1 MCQKESSWKNKIIEH
16 ATVNYHSNV
25 IHVKAAR
32 HAFIVFFA
40 LHLFF
45 VWYMTCN
52 SVGDDEI
59 CRYSFKI
66 NILQD
71 ILLFRQDVVAPE
83 FEQMDAVDSKKAIQ
97 GYCLML
103 SVPVFILK

>member
-1 MCQKESSWKNKIIEH
+1 
-16 ATVNYHSNV
+16 
-25 IHVKAAR
+25 
-32 HAFIVFFA
+32 
-40 LHLFF
+40 
-45 VWYMTCN
+45 MTCN

-71 ILLFRQDVVAPE
+71 ILLFRQDEVAPE
-83 FEQMDAVDSKKAIQ
+83 FEQMDAVDSKKDIQ